1 MIINLE
7 KVYRSPDL
15 DLISHVLSRFVEMVF
30 LTNEEERFYLLD
42 LVLLKNGLGN
52 SDLNWEIDRSNNDG
66 IVSYQIVSDPLFIH
80 DVVSTCVNLSEN
92 DFVFFLKDKMK
103 EYSDGNLLK
112 KKVFDEIVD
121 RYNFK

>member
-66 IVSYQIVSDPLFIH
+66 IVSYQIVSDPLFID

-92 DFVFFLKDKMK
+92 DFVFFLKDKKK

>member
-66 IVSYQIVSDPLFIH
+66 IVSYQIVSDPLFID
-80 DVVSTCVNLSEN
+80 DVVSTGVNLSEN

>member
-1 MIINLE
+1 MII
-7 KVYRSPDL
+7 
-15 DLISHVLSRFVEMVF
+15 SRFVEMVF
-30 LTNEEERFYLLD
+30 LTNEEERFYLFD

-66 IVSYQIVSDPLFIH
+66 IVSYQIVSDPLFID